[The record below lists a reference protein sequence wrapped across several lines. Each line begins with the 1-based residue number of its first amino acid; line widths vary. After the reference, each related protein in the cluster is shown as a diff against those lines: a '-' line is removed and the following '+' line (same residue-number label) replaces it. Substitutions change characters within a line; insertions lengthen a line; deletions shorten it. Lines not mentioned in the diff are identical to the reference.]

1 MIAGVTVQGKS
12 VSIPTGNAALSAI
25 DTGTTLIGGPS
36 DAVNAIYGA
45 IDGAQPL
52 GGSMQG
58 FWAFR
63 EFFFGAISSRL
74 WLFILILPA
83 FLVLRSMRHEGANI
97 HGVWR
102 QAVAYQ

>member
-1 MIAGVTVQGKS
+1 MLHELCSALHPDDTDGTAGVSVQGKS
-12 VSIPTGNAALSAI
+12 VSIPTGDDALSAI

-36 DAVNAIYGA
+36 SAVTAIYGA

-63 EFFFGAISSRL
+63 KLFSSSL
-74 WLFILILPA
+74 
-83 FLVLRSMRHEGANI
+83 
-97 HGVWR
+97 
-102 QAVAYQ
+102 